1 MQKNEAQERIINEID
16 GQMIVIACP
25 GSGKTTTLLRRIHN
39 MIANYHI
46 PDESILMITFTKAA
60 AREMSMRYSR
70 QYQFQHGVTFS
81 TIHALCFS
89 ILKRYGGYETDSILP
104 DPVDILFDLVKPL
117 HQINDKGNFIKDAL
131 MDISVVKGNRIPLN
145 QYQPQCCDDKKL
157 FQQLFNA
164 YEAKKEEIEKLDFDD
179 ILLKT
184 YELLQEERDI
194 LDAVRDQFAYIH
206 VDEYQDTNYLQRDII
221 YLLAGECGNL
231 TVVGDDD
238 QSIYGFRGARPEIML
253 NFKQAYP
260 YAREI
265 YMSTNYRSDCNIV
278 TATSHLIRHN
288 TMRFD
293 KSIIAS
299 HREDGAIHH
308 MISLTKQKEIE
319 SVCTEIERLIHNGVA
334 PEEIAV
340 LYRINAQSGMI
351 AEELSDRGVPFFS
364 NEPIANKYN
373 HWMWR
378 DIESYYKMANKL
390 GRRADYLRTILHPN
404 RFIPNINTHTVR
416 FTAEAF
422 IKQAYNP
429 YQEDWKNQRTKENI
443 QQYFQL
449 LEYLAASEPQQ
460 FLQILKQEGGY
471 MEYLLEYADFRNVP
485 DYELVNNWMSYCS
498 DLDRKNIR
506 QFDDWFRYVSQYN
519 LLIQNSNQS
528 TAGVCLSTMHKSKG
542 LEWKYVFLL
551 DCIKDICPFIKAKTQ
566 EEVEEERRLFY
577 VAATRAKEHLYV
589 CSFRTAGARKIQESP
604 FISELLE

>member
-70 QYQFQHGVTFS
+70 QYQSQHGVTFS

-89 ILKRYGGYETDSILP
+89 ILKKYGGYETDSILP

-131 MDISVVKGNRIPLN
+131 MDISVVKGNRLPLN

-221 YLLAGECGNL
+221 YLLTGKHGNL

-260 YAREI
+260 YAKEI
-265 YMSTNYRSDCNIV
+265 YMSTNYRSDRNII
-278 TATSHLIRHN
+278 TAASNLIHYN
-288 TMRFD
+288 QKRFD
-293 KSIIAS
+293 KNIVAF
-299 HREDGAIHH
+299 HQEDGALHH
-308 MISLTKQKEIE
+308 MVGFTKQNEIDD
-319 SVCTEIERLIHNGVA
+319 VCTEIERLIHNGTA

-351 AEELSDRGVPFFS
+351 AEKLTDIGVPFYS
-364 NEPIANKYN
+364 NEPIANKYH

-378 DIESYYKMANKL
+378 DITSYYKMAHKL
-390 GRRADYLRTILHPN
+390 GRRSDYLRTILHPN
-404 RFIPNINTHTVR
+404 RFIPNVNTRQVR
-416 FTAEAF
+416 FTADDF
-422 IKQAYNP
+422 IAQVCSP
-429 YQEDWKNQRTKENI
+429 YLEEWKNKRIRKNI
-443 QQYFQL
+443 KQYFQL
-449 LEYLAASEPQQ
+449 LDYLAAASPQQ
-460 FLQILKQEGGY
+460 FLQLLGQEGGY
-471 MEYLLEYADFRNVP
+471 IEYLFEYANFRNVP
-485 DYELVNNWMSYCS
+485 DYELVNNWLSYNS
-498 DLDRKNIR
+498 DLQRKNIQ
-506 QFDDWFRYVSQYN
+506 QFDDWFRYVTQYN

-528 TAGVCLSTMHKSKG
+528 TKGVCLSTMHKSKG
-542 LEWKYVFLL
+542 LEWKYVFLM
-551 DCIKDICPFIKAKTQ
+551 DCIKDVCPFVKAKTRD
-566 EEVEEERRLFY
+566 EVEEERRLFY
-577 VAATRAKEHLYV
+577 VAATRAKEHLYI
-589 CSFRTAGARKIQESP
+589 CSFRTAGAKKIQESQ
-604 FISELLE
+604 FVSELLQ